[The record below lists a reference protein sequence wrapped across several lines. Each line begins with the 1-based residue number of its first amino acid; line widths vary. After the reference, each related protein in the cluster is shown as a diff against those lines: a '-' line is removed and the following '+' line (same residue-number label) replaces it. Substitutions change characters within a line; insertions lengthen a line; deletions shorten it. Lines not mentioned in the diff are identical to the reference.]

1 MCVVP
6 VGLPYIQYLKWINKA
21 SLTARSLI
29 NPACTAQQLGGGNR
43 GMPGLGMF
51 MSTIRLEQ
59 ESVAGK
65 CKGVPLHSV
74 L

>member
-29 NPACTAQQLGGGNR
+29 NPACTAQQLGGVNT

-51 MSTIRLEQ
+51 MSMIRLEQ
-59 ESVAGK
+59 D
-65 CKGVPLHSV
+65 GVSGE
-74 L
+74 